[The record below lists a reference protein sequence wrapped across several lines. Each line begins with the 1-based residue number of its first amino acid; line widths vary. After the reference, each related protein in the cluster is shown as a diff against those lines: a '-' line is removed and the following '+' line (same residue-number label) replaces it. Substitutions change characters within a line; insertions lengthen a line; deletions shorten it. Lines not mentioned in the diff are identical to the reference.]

1 MNSKRSEIQDDRNLV
16 QRVIGV
22 LLLDECPNCKK
33 YAFSAASYGYEGHC
47 SACSYTTPMYTSKDE
62 E

>member
-1 MNSKRSEIQDDRNLV
+1 MSSKKSEIQDKRNLV

-22 LLLDECPNCKK
+22 LLLEKCPKCSK
-33 YAFSAASYGYEGHC
+33 YAFSAASYGSEGHC
-47 SACSYTTPMYTSKDE
+47 SVCGHITPSLIPE